1 MKLCEFF
8 EGEKYCGSLAE
19 NIKVFRNG
27 YVIYYG
33 RIMNL
38 LDNEEMAN
46 LVLIDEPQFENHVG
60 LVAYVR

>member
-1 MKLCEFF
+1 MRLFDYFNDE
-8 EGEKYCGSLAE
+8 EYCGSLAE
-19 NIKVFRNG
+19 HIKVFRDNNE
-27 YVIYYG
+27 IYYG

-46 LVLIDEPQFENHVG
+46 LVLIEKPHFEDHIG

>member
-27 YVIYYG
+27 LEIYYG

-38 LDNEEMAN
+38 LDNKEMAN
-46 LVLIDEPQFENHVG
+46 LVLIDEPHFEDSVG
-60 LVAYVR
+60 LVAYIR